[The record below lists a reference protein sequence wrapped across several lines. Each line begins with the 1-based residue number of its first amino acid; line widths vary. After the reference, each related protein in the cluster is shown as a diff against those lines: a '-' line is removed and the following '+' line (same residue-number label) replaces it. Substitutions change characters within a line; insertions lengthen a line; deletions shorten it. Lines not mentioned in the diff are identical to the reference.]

1 MIDWDM
7 IFVTIIL
14 LGVWYSVVV
23 YCENMELRA
32 MVLAKEVAQGQTQGQ
47 TQEYPQEYHPVDA
60 THQATQAANTMD
72 ALMWYDL

>member
-14 LGVWYSVVV
+14 MGVWYSTVV

-32 MVLAKEVAQGQTQGQ
+32 MVFAKEVAQGEP
-47 TQEYPQEYHPVDA
+47 QEYPQEYHPVDA
-60 THQATQAANTMD
+60 THRATQAANTMD

>member
-7 IFVTIIL
+7 IFVTML
-14 LGVWYSVVV
+14 FVGLWYSVIVFT
-23 YCENMELRA
+23 ENMELRA
-32 MVLAKEVAQGQTQGQ
+32 MVSAKEVMQEQPH
-47 TQEYPQEYHPVDA
+47 EYPQQYHPVDA